1 MKKQIQEDLSR
12 LAAELSQLGRGSGT
26 AELKQMVA
34 RIYEKLSVLEYLEKQ
49 VEGDTDKHDT
59 ASFDSKSFREQNWFV
74 EPEPVP
80 RPDHQEDLVE
90 PLMEKIKDI
99 VAQMPRESQQIDA
112 LIERVLPSNQPE
124 RKHLEEIASEYQQ
137 MPVFE
142 RKKPQEE
149 QQGTKR
155 INDAQLS
162 RPKSINDQVIDGIK
176 IGLNDRL
183 AFVNKLFDGSSEDY
197 NRVMSQIATMNSM
210 TEVQDFIEKQV
221 KPDYNWEQ
229 QELEARFYGLIE
241 RSFN

>member
-12 LAAELSQLGRGSGT
+12 LAAELSRPGRSSGT
-26 AELKQMVA
+26 VELKQLCA
-34 RIYEKLSVLEYLEKQ
+34 RIYEKLCILEYLEKQ
-49 VEGDTDKHDT
+49 VEGETGKQDT

-80 RPDHQEDLVE
+80 QPEHQEDLVE

-112 LIERVLPSNQPE
+112 LIERVLPSDEPG
-124 RKHLEEIASEYQQ
+124 RKQLEEIASEYQQ

-149 QQGTKR
+149 KQDAKR
-155 INDAQLS
+155 INDTQMS

-210 TEVQDFIEKQV
+210 AEVQDFIERQV

-241 RSFN
+241 RGFN